1 MTVTHTVQ
9 AASRTHQG
17 LVRKRNE
24 DSHYQGQW
32 LYAVAD
38 GLGGHIAGD
47 TASSTAIEAIKV
59 HDRQVSP
66 QDAASVL
73 GRAVNDANE
82 ALRRK
87 TRAEPTLAG
96 MGTTMVAM
104 LRSDHHAVIANIG
117 DSRAYLVR
125 RHSSGNR
132 AMVRV
137 SEDHT
142 YRHLVAA
149 AGQVPRL
156 PERLTRYLDGRQDGR
171 SADLT
176 TLQIHVGDRILLCS
190 DGLSSYVPHESI
202 QAALTSD
209 DSRAEVADRLVTLAL
224 DEGGHDNI
232 TLIVIDVR

>member
-1 MTVTHTVQ
+1 MTVTRTVD
-9 AASRTHQG
+9 AASRTHHG

-24 DSHYQGQW
+24 DSYYQGHW
-32 LYAVAD
+32 LYVVAD
-38 GLGGHIAGD
+38 GLGGDVAGD
-47 TASSTAIEAIKV
+47 VASSTAIEATKV
-59 HDRQVSP
+59 HDRQVRP
-66 QDAASVL
+66 QDVASVL

-87 TRAEPTLAG
+87 TRAEPALAG

-104 LRSDHHAVIANIG
+104 LQSDHHAVIANVG

-125 RHSSGNR
+125 RQSSGNR
-132 AMVRV
+132 ALVRV

-142 YRHLVAA
+142 YQRLVAA

-156 PERLTRYLDGRQDGR
+156 PERLTRYLDGRPDGR

-176 TLQIHVGDRILLCS
+176 TLQLHPGDRILLCS
-190 DGLSSYVPHESI
+190 DGLSSYVPHASI
-202 QAALTSD
+202 QAAVTSD
-209 DSRAEVADRLVTLAL
+209 DSPGEVADRLITLAL

-232 TLIVIDVR
+232 SLIVIDVN